1 MKITPL
7 SIPEVL
13 CLEPRVFRDERGFF
27 IEWFNEERFAEH
39 GLPTVFRQD
48 NHSRSVKGVLRG
60 LHFQHP
66 RAQGK
71 LVTVVRG
78 AVYDAVVDI
87 RVGSPT
93 FGEWCS
99 VTLTEDEPRLV
110 WVPPGFAHG
119 FCALTDVADV
129 VYKCTDVYVPS
140 QDNSVRWSD
149 PMVGIRWPIDNPILS
164 PKDRDAPLLSS
175 TRDDLPHYVR

>member
-1 MKITPL
+1 M
-7 SIPEVL
+7 
-13 CLEPRVFRDERGFF
+13 
-27 IEWFNEERFAEH
+27 A
-39 GLPTVFRQD
+39 
-48 NHSRSVKGVLRG
+48 
-60 LHFQHP
+60 
-66 RAQGK
+66 
-71 LVTVVRG
+71 
-78 AVYDAVVDI
+78 
-87 RVGSPT
+87 GSPT

-175 TRDDLPHYVR
+175 TRDDLPH